1 MNGILTK
8 GAKGFQS
15 SWSETDLDLL
25 RVYYGNVSVSWL
37 CGKLKKT
44 KASVTVKAFR
54 LGLTRPR
61 EIDLFAPN
69 L

>member
-1 MNGILTK
+1 MNGILEK
-8 GAKGFQS
+8 GVKGFQS
-15 SWSETDLDLL
+15 SWSESELDIL
-25 RVYYGNVSVSWL
+25 RVYYGEVSVSWL

-44 KASVTVKAFR
+44 KASVTVKAYR

-69 L
+69 R

>member
-1 MNGILTK
+1 MSGILEK

-37 CGKLKKT
+37 CGKLNKT